1 MATITSNASGAWAT
15 GATWVGGAA
24 PADNDAV
31 VIAAGH
37 SVLMD
42 ADLSAYTGLQTVTI
56 QGHATTPGMLYFST
70 GTSGYLK
77 IRTGYN
83 LVGSS
88 GAAKGRLL
96 ANANGTWGATGELPF
111 ADKAVI
117 DLGAT
122 SRIDAQ
128 YLDIA
133 LYDYE
138 PATKYL
144 RTYGVRHTVTG
155 SAAADTLTKA
165 SHGLANTTPVM
176 VMSSGSLPAPL
187 EVDTVYYV
195 VSTATDTF
203 QLALVSGGTAIDL
216 TSDGTGTVEVYTGAA
231 NAADP
236 VSVFEDVT
244 AVTGWVTTAGHNRVV
259 VCNAGP
265 QSYDQQ
271 RLTLTTISADHVH
284 LSAALDSLQYPGA
297 RIYLSSRNVSIRS
310 VCTTA
315 INIVDY
321 SNATSSSGVFQCE
334 IVSTAGTG
342 TTFYGYGLYSG
353 TGHTVSGTISGCNY
367 GLYSGT
373 GHTVSGTISGCN
385 NGQYSGTGHTVSGTI
400 SGCSYG
406 LYFGTGHTVSGTI
419 SGCSYGLY
427 FGTGHTVSG
436 TISGCNYGLYSGTG
450 HTVSGTIS
458 GCNYGLY
465 SGTGHTVSGTISG
478 CNYGLSFGT
487 GYTVSGTISGC
498 SNHFR
503 FGVTDSNALSVILRG
518 ASILPSP
525 TFSGRSV
532 AGVGS
537 QGRQGVFSEDH
548 GRALGAS
555 CAYLPSGDVVKN
567 TTVLRSGGASSSL
580 AVVPL
585 SNCAATA
592 PILVFE
598 WTEAAVPASAQ
609 NKSIYIKGGEV
620 GETWSSFP
628 ENTELYFEAEYIS
641 DGTTFVTTTIASTAV
656 LTDNTTW
663 TQFPTGSFTPAVAGH
678 VRYRA
683 WLKKYQAS
691 AKIYIDNK
699 LY

>member
-385 NGQYSGTGHTVSGTI
+385 
-400 SGCSYG
+400 
-406 LYFGTGHTVSGTI
+406 
-419 SGCSYGLY
+419 
-427 FGTGHTVSG
+427 
-436 TISGCNYGLYSGTG
+436 
-450 HTVSGTIS
+450 
-458 GCNYGLY
+458 
-465 SGTGHTVSGTISG
+465 
-478 CNYGLSFGT
+478 YGLSFGT